1 MKLPPEVYLNIVQ
14 HVEMRADLCALCL
27 VSRGFRTA
35 AERVLYRALDTNEPS
50 NTIMLCRVLA
60 EKPRLSRLVTA
71 LAIYLDE
78 EGQSDNGRNPQ
89 EQEEPSSSLSHYYWT
104 SISRALRDTAGL
116 RLLRV
121 HLNGGIP
128 INYAWILDGC
138 SFQLHTFHCDF
149 AWDVHLIS
157 FLITQRELTEL
168 HISDFDGNVP
178 ENLSISTHSLR
189 QAHTLP
195 RLSILD
201 CTFTEAVGL
210 LVPGRPVTHVKTCF
224 SSSNRET
231 RRVELA
237 LLLTDLRLSTQPI
250 YSLTVADESYTST
263 FSLELLSSLVK
274 AFGPTPQLRYLGPLA
289 LPVDGRERLIFYGYL
304 ARLRELRSAELDVSE
319 WEPPPVSFAALRG
332 LAREIQLYVPS
343 ITMLVF
349 MRDLEPM
356 VLRVVDGLWRL
367 SSDITF
373 DTVWRTV

>member
-1 MKLPPEVYLNIVQ
+1 MNIAQ
-14 HVEMRADLCALCL
+14 QVEIRADLCALCL

-35 AERVLYRALDTNEPS
+35 AELVLYRALDTSEPS
-50 NTIMLCRVLA
+50 NTIMLSRVLA
-60 EKPRLSRLVTA
+60 EQPRLSRLVTA

-78 EGQSDNGRNPQ
+78 EGQGYNRRNPH
-89 EQEEPSSSLSHYYWT
+89 EQESSSSLSHYWS
-104 SISRALRDTAGL
+104 SISCALRNTASL

-128 INYAWILDGC
+128 INYAWVLDGC
-138 SFQLHTFHCDF
+138 NFQLHTFYCDL

-157 FLITQRELTEL
+157 FLITQRELTDL
-168 HISDFDGNVP
+168 HISDFDGDVP

-189 QAHTLP
+189 QAHILP

-263 FSLELLSSLVK
+263 FSLELLSSLIK

-289 LPVDGRERLIFYGYL
+289 LPVDGNERLIFYGYL

-343 ITMLVF
+343 IVMLVF
-349 MRDLEPM
+349 MRDLEPT
-356 VLRVVDGLWRL
+356 VLRAVDGLWHL

>member
-1 MKLPPEVYLNIVQ
+1 MKLPPEVYLNIAQ
-14 HVEMRADLCALCL
+14 HVEMRADLYALCL

-35 AERVLYRALDTNEPS
+35 AERVLYRALDTSEPS

-60 EKPRLSRLVTA
+60 EQPRLSRLVTTF
-71 LAIYLDE
+71 AIYLDE
-78 EGQSDNGRNPQ
+78 EGQGGNRRNSQ
-89 EQEEPSSSLSHYYWT
+89 EQEPSSSLSQSHYYWT
-104 SISRALRDTAGL
+104 SISCALRNTASL

-138 SFQLHTFHCDF
+138 SFQLHTFHCDL

-157 FLITQRELTEL
+157 FLITQRELTDL
-168 HISDFDGNVP
+168 HISDFDGDVP

-224 SSSNRET
+224 SSSNREA

-237 LLLTDLRLSTQPI
+237 LLLTDLRLSIQPI

-274 AFGPTPQLRYLGPLA
+274 SFGPTPQLRYLGPLA
-289 LPVDGRERLIFYGYL
+289 LPVDGNEVGD
-304 ARLRELRSAELDVSE
+304 ARSTTGL
-319 WEPPPVSFAALRG
+319 PALV
-332 LAREIQLYVPS
+332 A
-343 ITMLVF
+343 
-349 MRDLEPM
+349 
-356 VLRVVDGLWRL
+356 
-367 SSDITF
+367 SD
-373 DTVWRTV
+373 

>member
-1 MKLPPEVYLNIVQ
+1 MKLPPEVYLNIAQ
-14 HVEMRADLCALCL
+14 HVEIRADLSALCL
-27 VSRGFRTA
+27 VSREFRTA
-35 AERVLYRALDTNEPS
+35 AERVLYRALDTSEPS

-60 EKPRLSRLVTA
+60 EQPRLSRLVTA

-78 EGQSDNGRNPQ
+78 EGQGDNRRSPQ
-89 EQEEPSSSLSHYYWT
+89 EQEPSSSLSHYYWT
-104 SISRALRDTAGL
+104 SISCALRNTASI

-121 HLNGGIP
+121 YLNGGIP
-128 INYAWILDGC
+128 TNYAWILDGC
-138 SFQLHTFHCDF
+138 GFQLHTFHCDL
-149 AWDVHLIS
+149 AWDIHLIS
-157 FLITQRELTEL
+157 FLIAQRELTDL
-168 HISDFDGNVP
+168 HISDFDGDVP

-189 QAHTLP
+189 QAHILP

-289 LPVDGRERLIFYGYL
+289 LPVDGSEVGDAVYL
-304 ARLRELRSAELDVSE
+304 RWLRVTNQVLLRV
-319 WEPPPVSFAALRG
+319 FAASHLLRIPHTP
-332 LAREIQLYVPS
+332 A
-343 ITMLVF
+343 
-349 MRDLEPM
+349 
-356 VLRVVDGLWRL
+356 
-367 SSDITF
+367 
-373 DTVWRTV
+373 

>member
-1 MKLPPEVYLNIVQ
+1 MNIAH

-27 VSRGFRTA
+27 VSRVFRTA

-60 EKPRLSRLVTA
+60 EQPRLSRLVTA

-78 EGQSDNGRNPQ
+78 EGQGDNRRNPQ
-89 EQEEPSSSLSHYYWT
+89 EREPSSSLPHYYWT
-104 SISRALRDTAGL
+104 SISCALRNTPSL
-116 RLLRV
+116 RLFRV

-138 SFQLHTFHCDF
+138 SFQLHTFHCDL
-149 AWDVHLIS
+149 AWDLHLIS
-157 FLITQRELTEL
+157 FLTTQRELTDL
-168 HISDFDGNVP
+168 HISEFDGDVP

-201 CTFTEAVGL
+201 CTFPGAVGL

-224 SSSNRET
+224 SSSNREI

-237 LLLTDLRLSTQPI
+237 LLLTDLRLSTRPI
-250 YSLTVADESYTST
+250 YSLTVADESYSST

-289 LPVDGRERLIFYGYL
+289 LPVDGNEVGDTQ
-304 ARLRELRSAELDVSE
+304 ST
-319 WEPPPVSFAALRG
+319 
-332 LAREIQLYVPS
+332 YVW
-343 ITMLVF
+343 
-349 MRDLEPM
+349 
-356 VLRVVDGLWRL
+356 LRVTNQVFLRVL
-367 SSDITF
+367 PSVSSFT
-373 DTVWRTV
+373 DTSHACVNSGARS